1 MVTSPGPRQGR
12 PTAYAACAPTPAMM
26 VMSTYREKNTCHCPA
41 VWLTEL
47 SYVFLDGEEARVER
61 HAEDTDVG
69 HPASPGAP
77 HGEADELRDDL

>member
-1 MVTSPGPRQGR
+1 MV
-12 PTAYAACAPTPAMM
+12 

-47 SYVFLDGEEARVER
+47 SYVFLDGEEARVEG